1 MRLTY
6 DPRRNVA
13 YIRLRPHA
21 AEVETIRVSDET
33 NVDFAPDGVVAG
45 IELLNPNEQSRA
57 SDDGRLVVMDEAEG
71 REFSVALP
79 AA

>member
-6 DPRRNVA
+6 NPRRNVA
-13 YIRLRPHA
+13 YTRLRPHA
-21 AEVETIRVSDET
+21 AEVETIRVSDEI
-33 NVDFAPDGVVAG
+33 NVDLAPDGAVAG

>member
-6 DPRRNVA
+6 NPRRNVA

-45 IELLNPNEQSRA
+45 IELLNANEQLRA
-57 SDDGRLVVMDEAEG
+57 SDDGLLVVMDEAEG

-79 AA
+79 GA